1 MKSQQLRK
9 LAPELDSLRLGSGW
23 KIDELSKPQII
34 VESSYGHSHPGS
46 AHLDKLV
53 DEAGIGIKEKGGR
66 AANYFVTDIC
76 DGEAQGHDGMNYSLV
91 SRDIMAAMMEIHVKA
106 TPFDAGVF
114 IASCDKSVPAH
125 LMAIARLDMP
135 AIFMPGGIMKAGPNL
150 LTLEQIGTYSAQ
162 YERKEITEEQFMVYK
177 RDACPDC
184 GACSF
189 MGTASTMQVMAEALG
204 IALPGSALIPAHLP
218 ELKETTRKAGEH
230 ALGLA
235 KEELKPSDIM
245 TIQAFENAIMVHAAI
260 AGSSNS
266 LLHLPA
272 IAHELG
278 IQLSPDLFDKIHRK
292 IPYLL
297 NIRPSGFW
305 PGEYFW
311 YAGGVPAIMEEI
323 KEFLH
328 LEVKTVTGK
337 TLGENLNDLQLNG
350 FYENCHK
357 YLPALGVKV
366 GDIIKPLHTPIKA
379 QGAIAI
385 LKGNLAPEGA
395 VVKHSAISPRLMQV
409 TLKAR
414 VFDCEENAIEAVLQK
429 KIHPGEAV
437 FIRYEGP
444 KGSGMP
450 EMFYTTEAIA
460 SDPELEETIAL
471 ITDGRFSGATRGP
484 AIGHVSPEASEGG
497 PIALVENDDL
507 IRIDIPARTLDIIG
521 TDSIERSVEE
531 IKKILSER
539 RAHWIKPESQYK
551 KGILDIYTHNSV
563 SPMKGAYM
571 EFFM

>member
-218 ELKETTRKAGEH
+218 ELKETARKAGED

-328 LEVKTVTGK
+328 LDVMTVTGK
-337 TLGENLNDLQLNG
+337 TLEENLKDLQLNG

-357 YLPALGVKV
+357 YLPTLGVKV

-460 SDPELEETIAL
+460 SDPELVETIAL

-531 IKKILSER
+531 IEKILSER

>member
-1 MKSQQLRK
+1 MSGLW
-9 LAPELDSLRLGSGW
+9 SLLFHGYRLYDASNGR
-23 KIDELSKPQII
+23 
-34 VESSYGHSHPGS
+34 S
-46 AHLDKLV
+46 AWH
-53 DEAGIGIKEKGGR
+53 R
-66 AANYFVTDIC
+66 FT
-76 DGEAQGHDGMNYSLV
+76 
-91 SRDIMAAMMEIHVKA
+91 
-106 TPFDAGVF
+106 
-114 IASCDKSVPAH
+114 
-125 LMAIARLDMP
+125 
-135 AIFMPGGIMKAGPNL
+135 
-150 LTLEQIGTYSAQ
+150 
-162 YERKEITEEQFMVYK
+162 
-177 RDACPDC
+177 
-184 GACSF
+184 
-189 MGTASTMQVMAEALG
+189 
-204 IALPGSALIPAHLP
+204 GSALIPAHLP
-218 ELKETTRKAGEH
+218 ELKETARKAGEH

-245 TIQAFENAIMVHAAI
+245 TMQAFENAIMVHAAI

-278 IQLSPDLFDKIHRK
+278 IQLSPDLFDKTHRK

-328 LEVKTVTGK
+328 LDVMTVTGK
-337 TLGENLNDLQLNG
+337 TLEENLKDLQLNG

-460 SDPELEETIAL
+460 SDPELVETIAL

-484 AIGHVSPEASEGG
+484 GDRTCIPGG
-497 PIALVENDDL
+497 FRGGTIALVENDDL

-531 IKKILSER
+531 IEKILSER

>member
-218 ELKETTRKAGEH
+218 ELKETARKAGEH

-328 LEVKTVTGK
+328 LDVMTVTGK
-337 TLGENLNDLQLNG
+337 TLEENLKDLQLNG

-357 YLPALGVKV
+357 YLPTLGVKV

-460 SDPELEETIAL
+460 SDPELVETIAL

-531 IKKILSER
+531 IEKILSER

-551 KGILDIYTHNSV
+551 KGILILRKHT
-563 SPMKGAYM
+563 
-571 EFFM
+571 